1 MRVIAVSTLRQFWE
15 RHPDAEQPLKAWFDE
30 ASKATWAQPSDIKV
44 QYRNASVLKNRRV
57 VFNIKGNDY
66 RLIVAIA
73 YKLGIVYVK
82 FIGTH
87 AEYDKIDLEL
97 ALLSKNKEKIEKSSG
112 ATVVISE
119 EAVINIASDKYLT
132 YKFFE
137 QHKILAPKTYI
148 SVADTIEALSTG
160 EISFPLMIKPR
171 WGSASISLLKINTLE
186 ELRPAYLAC
195 SEAIKNS
202 ILNSLGDSDSVIIQ
216 EFIEGQEYGLD
227 ILNSLDSEHIGFC
240 AKKKLAMRAGE
251 TDKATPIDGR
261 RFEDSAK
268 KISKHLRHIGNL
280 DCDVLEKNG
289 ALYYLE
295 LNPRFGGG
303 YPFTHLAGA
312 NHIELLLSTDD
323 NTLKSEKYSYTTDY
337 TLSKCD
343 TIVKFKIK

>member
-1 MRVIAVSTLRQFWE
+1 MNILITCAGR
-15 RHPDAEQPLKAWFDE
+15 RHYLVEFFKDF
-30 ASKATWAQPSDIKV
+30 V
-44 QYRNASVLKNRRV
+44 GKNGK
-57 VFNIKGNDY
+57 I
-66 RLIVAIA
+66 
-73 YKLGIVYVK
+73 
-82 FIGTH
+82 IGTDMSPYAPALAACDIVHLCH
-87 AEYDKIDLEL
+87 AVTHPAYIEQLIEICIDQKIDYIFSVNDLEL